1 MLDTAG
7 QFARAIESANAHLRQ
22 VNTEMAV
29 LQTSWRGEASVRFG
43 QAMNE
48 WEQQFDVIVRRLED
62 LMAATGGARSGG
74 GDRTG
79 SWTGGLNGI

>member
-1 MLDTAG
+1 MQDTAG

-48 WEQQFDVIVRRLED
+48 WEQQFDVIVGRLED
-62 LMAATGGARSGG
+62 LMAATAGPRSGSG
-74 GDRTG
+74 PRTESRTG
-79 SWTGGLNGI
+79 GPNGT

>member
-1 MLDTAG
+1 MQDTAG

-48 WEQQFDVIVRRLED
+48 WEQQFDVIVGRLED
-62 LMAATGGARSGG
+62 LMAATSGARSTAGN
-74 GDRTG
+74 RTG
-79 SWTGGLNGI
+79 GPSGT

>member
-1 MLDTAG
+1 MQDTAG

-22 VNTEMAV
+22 VNSGMAA

-48 WEQQFDVIVRRLED
+48 WEQQFDVIVGRLED
-62 LMAATGGARSGG
+62 LMAATGG
-74 GDRTG
+74 TG
-79 SWTGGLNGI
+79 SRTGGLSGS

>member
-1 MLDTAG
+1 MQDTAG

-48 WEQQFDVIVRRLED
+48 WEQQFDVIVGRLED
-62 LMAATGGARSGG
+62 LRAATGSARSAAGS
-74 GDRTG
+74 RTG
-79 SWTGGLNGI
+79 GPSGN